1 MNEITPSIY
10 KETGSFRHWCYKI
23 LPLVYDDSLSYYE
36 LLCKV
41 VKAIGDVIS
50 NMDGV
55 RDDMDKLVV
64 AYNELK
70 NYVDTYFD
78 SLDVSAEV
86 DQKLDQMAADGTL
99 ANIINDQIFQDI
111 ERELKEDIARSPFN
125 LSEANKKKYLDES
138 TNAIAS
144 YFASGVSL
152 DSVVGQSN
160 VTPKTAYVYTDGE
173 KGYMGVLGQGS
184 EGFVY
189 TDTKVINGLTYPV
202 AYVDCSQF
210 VSLITKC
217 RPFNDSP
224 FQYAFTHMPNVDKT
238 TLRSKCVENGYL
250 DDDQY
255 YTFDFFNYIYT
266 ARMAFI
272 MNNSGNQLRVVSN
285 KLTSAEV
292 EFTEY
297 AQTLEDGDLLF
308 IGNPVKYKD
317 ETGDKKK
324 RYLGMHHVGIFY
336 KTLDKLNAAA
346 AQYNITLRDIDN
358 GLRSEHGYIVHCTG
372 VTNEATNTLRI
383 NTLYAYANTLP
394 DEGVRIVYSCKP
406 YANSL
411 NSNKARRAISYMF
424 SEYDKF
430 GFGDRNGN
438 YNYIRCNEDD
448 KGRMLFQQIS
458 YNGAQIPEGSDLN
471 TIGDGY
477 YRCSNKQNILNMPE
491 VNSSVF
497 DLITVGT
504 EAGSATGMQILV
516 TGNQGIAFRK
526 AGVKGSGRMWGDWGI
541 YEAGAVPPAPEQRKF
556 ACGFIEF
563 SGGLPSGTKTIQNI
577 DYSSSGFTNPRV
589 FLTFQCGNDFSY
601 DRYPNIS
608 VSIGTKTAT
617 GAEIVAVNA
626 NADASLTSFGVFW
639 FAIEQD

>member
-1 MNEITPSIY
+1 MNEVTPSIY
-10 KETGSFRHWCYKI
+10 KETGSFRHWCYKV

-50 NMDGV
+50 NVDGV
-55 RDDMDKLVV
+55 REDMIKLVE

-70 NYVDTYFD
+70 KYVDTYFD
-78 SLDVSAEV
+78 NLDVSAEV
-86 DQKLDQMAADGTL
+86 DKKLDEMAADGTL
-99 ANIINDQIFQDI
+99 ADIINDQIFQDLVKKLETEI
-111 ERELKEDIARSPFN
+111 SRVPFELDD
-125 LSEANKKKYLDES
+125 ANKKKYLDES
-138 TNAIAS
+138 TKAIAS

-152 DSVVGQSN
+152 DSVIGQSN
-160 VTPKTAYVYTDGE
+160 VTPKTAYVYTDGD
-173 KGYMGVLGQGS
+173 KGYMGVLGQG
-184 EGFVY
+184 ETGFVY
-189 TDTKVINGLTYPV
+189 TDTKVIDGLTYPV
-202 AYVDCSQF
+202 AYIDCSQF

-217 RPFNDSP
+217 RDFANSP
-224 FQYAFTHMPNVDKT
+224 YEYAFKNKDNINNT
-238 TLRSKCVENGYL
+238 TLRNRCMEMGYL
-250 DDDQY
+250 DEDEY
-255 YTFDFFNYIYT
+255 YTFDFFNYIYS
-266 ARMAFI
+266 ARMAFV
-272 MNNSGNQLRVVSN
+272 MNNSGNQVRLVSS

-292 EFTEY
+292 EFSEY
-297 AQTLEDGDLLF
+297 AKTLEDGDLLF
-308 IGNPVKYKD
+308 IGNPTKYSGK
-317 ETGDKKK
+317 EK
-324 RYLGMHHVGIFY
+324 RYLGLHHVGVFY

-346 AQYNITLRDIDN
+346 AQYNISLRDIDN
-358 GLRSEHGYIVHCTG
+358 GLKNEYGYIVHSTG
-372 VTNEATNTLRI
+372 TTGEATNTLRI

-394 DEGVRIVYSCKP
+394 TEGVRLIYSCKP

-438 YNYIRCNEDD
+438 YNYIRYNEDD

-458 YNGAQIPEGSDLN
+458 YNGAQIPAGSDLN

-477 YRCSNKQNILNMPE
+477 YRCSDKKNILNMPD

-504 EAGSATGMQILV
+504 EAGVQTGMQILV

-526 AGVKGSGRMWGDWGI
+526 AGVKGSGRKWGDWGI
-541 YEAGAVPPAPEQRKF
+541 YEVGGVTPTPTQRKF

-563 SGGLPSGTKTIQNI
+563 SGGLPAQTKTIQNI

-601 DRYPNIS
+601 GRYPNIS

-626 NADASLTSFGVFW
+626 NEVNLGSFGVFW
-639 FAIEQD
+639 FAIDKD

>member
-1 MNEITPSIY
+1 MNEVTPSEY
-10 KETGSFRHWCYKI
+10 KVTGSFRHWCYKVM
-23 LPLVYDDSLSYYE
+23 PLVYDDSLSYYE

-50 NMDGV
+50 NVDGV
-55 RDDMDKLVV
+55 REDMTKLVE

-70 NYVDTYFD
+70 KYVDTYFD
-78 SLDVSAEV
+78 NLDVSAEV
-86 DQKLDQMAADGTL
+86 DKKLDEMAADGTL
-99 ANIINDQIFQDI
+99 ADIINDQIFQDLVKQLEAEI
-111 ERELKEDIARSPFN
+111 SRVPFELDD
-125 LSEANKKKYLDES
+125 ANKKKYLDES
-138 TNAIAS
+138 TKAIAS

-152 DSVVGQSN
+152 DSVIGQSN
-160 VTPKTAYVYTDGE
+160 VTPKTVYVYTDGD
-173 KGYMGVLGQGS
+173 KGYMGVLGQGKT
-184 EGFVY
+184 GFVY

-202 AYVDCSQF
+202 AYIDCSQF

-217 RPFNDSP
+217 RDFAHSP
-224 FQYAFTHMPNVDKT
+224 YEYAFKNKDNINNT
-238 TLRSKCVENGYL
+238 TLRSTCMEMGYL
-250 DDDQY
+250 DEDEY
-255 YTFDFFNYIYT
+255 YTFDFFNYIYS
-266 ARMAFI
+266 ARMAFV
-272 MNNSGNQLRVVSN
+272 MNNSGNQVRLVSS

-297 AQTLEDGDLLF
+297 AETLEDGDLLF
-308 IGNPVKYKD
+308 IGNPTKYSGK
-317 ETGDKKK
+317 EK
-324 RYLGMHHVGIFY
+324 RYLGLHHVGVFY

-346 AQYNITLRDIDN
+346 AQYNISLRDIDN
-358 GLRSEHGYIVHCTG
+358 GLKNEYGYIIHSTG
-372 VTNEATNTLRI
+372 TTGEATNTLRI

-394 DEGVRIVYSCKP
+394 TDGVRVIYSCKP

-438 YNYIRCNEDD
+438 YNYIRYNEDD

-458 YNGAQIPEGSDLN
+458 YNGSQIPAGSDLN
-471 TIGDGY
+471 TIKDGY
-477 YRCSNKQNILNMPE
+477 YRCANKENIVNMPD
-491 VNSSVF
+491 VDSSVF

-504 EAGSATGMQILV
+504 EAGVQTGMQILV
-516 TGNQGIAFRK
+516 TGNRGIAFRK
-526 AGVKGSGRMWGDWGI
+526 AGVKGDGRKWGDWGV
-541 YEAGAVPPAPEQRKF
+541 YEAGGVTPTPAQRKF

-563 SGGLPSGTKTIQNI
+563 SGGLPAQTKTIQNI
-577 DYSSSGFTNPRV
+577 DYTSSGFTNPRV

-601 DRYPNIS
+601 GRYPNIS

-626 NADASLTSFGVFW
+626 NEVSLGSFGVFW
-639 FAIEQD
+639 FAIDKD

>member
-1 MNEITPSIY
+1 MNEVTLSIY
-10 KETGSFRHWCYKI
+10 KETGSFRHWCYKV

-50 NMDGV
+50 NVDGV
-55 RDDMDKLVV
+55 REDMIKLVE

-70 NYVDTYFD
+70 KYVDTYFD

-86 DQKLDQMAADGTL
+86 DKKLDEMAADGTL
-99 ANIINDQIFQDI
+99 ADIINDQIFQDLVKKLETEI
-111 ERELKEDIARSPFN
+111 SRVPFELDD
-125 LSEANKKKYLDES
+125 ANKKKYLDES
-138 TNAIAS
+138 TKAIAS

-152 DSVVGQSN
+152 DSVIGQSN
-160 VTPKTAYVYTDGE
+160 VTPKTAYVYTDGD
-173 KGYMGVLGQGS
+173 KGYMGVLGQGKT
-184 EGFVY
+184 GFVY
-189 TDTKVINGLTYPV
+189 TDTKVIDGLTYPV
-202 AYVDCSQF
+202 AYIDCSQF

-217 RPFNDSP
+217 RDFTNSP
-224 FQYAFTHMPNVDKT
+224 YEYAFKNKGNIDNT
-238 TLRSKCVENGYL
+238 TLRSRCMEMGYL
-250 DDDQY
+250 DEDEY
-255 YTFDFFNYIYT
+255 YTFDFFNYIYS
-266 ARMAFI
+266 ARMAFV
-272 MNNSGNQLRVVSN
+272 MNNSGNQVRLVSS

-292 EFTEY
+292 EFSEY
-297 AQTLEDGDLLF
+297 AKTLEDGDLLF
-308 IGNPVKYKD
+308 IGNPTKYSDKD
-317 ETGDKKK
+317 K
-324 RYLGMHHVGIFY
+324 RYLGLHHVGVFY

-346 AQYNITLRDIDN
+346 AQYNISLRDIDN
-358 GLRSEHGYIVHCTG
+358 GLKSEYGYIVHSTG
-372 VTNEATNTLRI
+372 TTDEATNTLRI

-394 DEGVRIVYSCKP
+394 TEGVRVIYSCKP

-438 YNYIRCNEDD
+438 YNYIRYNEDD

-458 YNGAQIPEGSDLN
+458 YNGAQIPAGSDLN

-477 YRCSNKQNILNMPE
+477 YRCSDKKNILNMPD

-504 EAGSATGMQILV
+504 EAGVQTGMQILV

-526 AGVKGSGRMWGDWGI
+526 AGVKGSGRKWGDWGI
-541 YEAGAVPPAPEQRKF
+541 YEVGGVTPTPTQRKF

-563 SGGLPSGTKTIQNI
+563 SGGLPAQTKTIQNI

-589 FLTFQCGNDFSY
+589 FLTIQCGNDFSY
-601 DRYPNIS
+601 GRYPNIS

-626 NADASLTSFGVFW
+626 NEVNLGSFGVFW
-639 FAIEQD
+639 FAIDKD

>member
-1 MNEITPSIY
+1 MNEVTPSIY
-10 KETGSFRHWCYKI
+10 KDTGSFRHWCYKV

-50 NMDGV
+50 NVDGV
-55 RDDMDKLVV
+55 REDMIKLVE

-70 NYVDTYFD
+70 KYVDTYFD
-78 SLDVSAEV
+78 NLDVSAEV
-86 DQKLDQMAADGTL
+86 DKKLDEMAADGTL
-99 ANIINDQIFQDI
+99 ADIINDQIFQDLVKKLETEI
-111 ERELKEDIARSPFN
+111 SRVPFELDD
-125 LSEANKKKYLDES
+125 ANKKKYLDES
-138 TNAIAS
+138 TKAIAS

-152 DSVVGQSN
+152 DSVIGQSN
-160 VTPKTAYVYTDGE
+160 VTPKTAYVYTDGD
-173 KGYMGVLGQGS
+173 KGYMGVLGQG
-184 EGFVY
+184 ETGFVY
-189 TDTKVINGLTYPV
+189 TDTKVIDGLTYPV
-202 AYVDCSQF
+202 AYIDCSQF

-217 RPFNDSP
+217 RDFTNSP
-224 FQYAFTHMPNVDKT
+224 YEYAFKNKDNINNT
-238 TLRSKCVENGYL
+238 TLRNRCMEMGYL
-250 DDDQY
+250 DEDEY
-255 YTFDFFNYIYT
+255 YTFDFFNYIYS
-266 ARMAFI
+266 ARMAFV
-272 MNNSGNQLRVVSN
+272 MNNSGNQVRLVSS

-292 EFTEY
+292 EFSEY
-297 AQTLEDGDLLF
+297 AKTLEDGDLLF
-308 IGNPVKYKD
+308 IGNPTKYSGK
-317 ETGDKKK
+317 EK
-324 RYLGMHHVGIFY
+324 RYLGLHHVGVFY

-346 AQYNITLRDIDN
+346 AQYNISLRDIDN
-358 GLRSEHGYIVHCTG
+358 GLKNEYGYIVHSTG
-372 VTNEATNTLRI
+372 TTGEATNTLRI

-394 DEGVRIVYSCKP
+394 TEGVRLIYSCKP

-438 YNYIRCNEDD
+438 YNYIRYNEDD

-458 YNGAQIPEGSDLN
+458 YNGAQIPAGSDLN

-477 YRCSNKQNILNMPE
+477 YRCSDKKNILNMPD

-504 EAGSATGMQILV
+504 EAGVQTGMQILV

-526 AGVKGSGRMWGDWGI
+526 AGVKGSGRKWGDWGI
-541 YEAGAVPPAPEQRKF
+541 YEVGGVTPTPTPTQRKF

-563 SGGLPSGTKTIQNI
+563 SGGLPAQTKTIQNI

-601 DRYPNIS
+601 GRYPNIS

-617 GAEIVAVNA
+617 SAEIVAVNA
-626 NADASLTSFGVFW
+626 NEVNLGSFGVFW
-639 FAIEQD
+639 FAIDKD

>member
-1 MNEITPSIY
+1 
-10 KETGSFRHWCYKI
+10 
-23 LPLVYDDSLSYYE
+23 
-36 LLCKV
+36 
-41 VKAIGDVIS
+41 
-50 NMDGV
+50 
-55 RDDMDKLVV
+55 
-64 AYNELK
+64 
-70 NYVDTYFD
+70 
-78 SLDVSAEV
+78 
-86 DQKLDQMAADGTL
+86 
-99 ANIINDQIFQDI
+99 
-111 ERELKEDIARSPFN
+111 
-125 LSEANKKKYLDES
+125 
-138 TNAIAS
+138 
-144 YFASGVSL
+144 
-152 DSVVGQSN
+152 
-160 VTPKTAYVYTDGE
+160 
-173 KGYMGVLGQGS
+173 
-184 EGFVY
+184 
-189 TDTKVINGLTYPV
+189 
-202 AYVDCSQF
+202 
-210 VSLITKC
+210 
-217 RPFNDSP
+217 
-224 FQYAFTHMPNVDKT
+224 MPNVDKT

-292 EFTEY
+292 EFTKY
-297 AQTLEDGDLLF
+297 AETLEDGDLLF

-358 GLRSEHGYIVHCTG
+358 GLKSEHGYIVHCTG

-394 DEGVRIVYSCKP
+394 DEGVRIIYSCKP

-438 YNYIRCNEDD
+438 YNYIRYNEDD
-448 KGRMLFQQIS
+448 EGRMLFQQIS
-458 YNGAQIPEGSDLN
+458 YNGAQIPAGSDLN

-504 EAGSATGMQILV
+504 EAGSQTGMQILV

-526 AGVKGSGRMWGDWGI
+526 AGVKGDGRKWGDWGI
-541 YEAGAVPPAPEQRKF
+541 YEAGAVPPTPEQRKF

-563 SGGLPSGTKTIQNI
+563 SGGLPSQTKTIQNI
-577 DYSSSGFTNPRV
+577 NYASSGFTNPRV

-626 NADASLTSFGVFW
+626 NDVSLTSFGVFW

>member
-1 MNEITPSIY
+1 MNEVTPSEY
-10 KETGSFRHWCYKI
+10 KVTGSFRYWCYKV

-41 VKAIGDVIS
+41 VKAIRDVIY
-50 NMDGV
+50 NVDGV
-55 RDDMDKLVV
+55 REDMTKLVK

-70 NYVDTYFD
+70 KYVDTYFD
-78 SLDVSAEV
+78 NLDVSAEV
-86 DQKLDQMAADGTL
+86 DKKLDEMAADGTL
-99 ANIINDQIFQDI
+99 ADIINDQIFQDLVKQLETEI
-111 ERELKEDIARSPFN
+111 SRVPFELDD
-125 LSEANKKKYLDES
+125 ANKKKYLDES
-138 TNAIAS
+138 TKAIAS

-152 DSVVGQSN
+152 DSVIGQSN
-160 VTPKTAYVYTDGE
+160 VTPKTAYVYTDGD
-173 KGYMGVLGQGS
+173 KGYMGVLGQGKT
-184 EGFVY
+184 GFVY

-202 AYVDCSQF
+202 AYIDCSQF

-217 RPFNDSP
+217 RDFAHSP
-224 FQYAFTHMPNVDKT
+224 YEYAFKNKDNINNT
-238 TLRSKCVENGYL
+238 TLRSTCMEMGYL
-250 DDDQY
+250 DEDEY
-255 YTFDFFNYIYT
+255 YTFDFFNYIYS
-266 ARMAFI
+266 ARMAFV
-272 MNNSGNQLRVVSN
+272 MNNSGNQVRLVSS

-297 AQTLEDGDLLF
+297 AETLEDGDLLF
-308 IGNPVKYKD
+308 IGNPTKYSGK
-317 ETGDKKK
+317 EK
-324 RYLGMHHVGIFY
+324 RYLGLHHVGVFY

-346 AQYNITLRDIDN
+346 AQYNISLRDIDN
-358 GLRSEHGYIVHCTG
+358 GLKNEYGYIIHSTG
-372 VTNEATNTLRI
+372 TTGEATNTLRI

-394 DEGVRIVYSCKP
+394 TDGVRVIYSCKP

-438 YNYIRCNEDD
+438 YNYIRYNEDD

-458 YNGAQIPEGSDLN
+458 YNGSQIPAGSDLN
-471 TIGDGY
+471 TIKDGY
-477 YRCSNKQNILNMPE
+477 YRCANKENIVNMPD
-491 VNSSVF
+491 VDSSVF

-504 EAGSATGMQILV
+504 EAGVQTGMQILV
-516 TGNQGIAFRK
+516 TGNRGIAFRK
-526 AGVKGSGRMWGDWGI
+526 AGVKGDGRKWGDWGV
-541 YEAGAVPPAPEQRKF
+541 YEAGGVTPTPAQRKF

-563 SGGLPSGTKTIQNI
+563 SGGLPAQTKTIQNI
-577 DYSSSGFTNPRV
+577 DYTSSGFTNPRV

-601 DRYPNIS
+601 GRYPNIS

-626 NADASLTSFGVFW
+626 NEVSLGSFGVFW
-639 FAIEQD
+639 FAIDKD

>member
-1 MNEITPSIY
+1 MNEVTPSIY
-10 KETGSFRHWCYKI
+10 KETGSFRHWCYKV

-50 NMDGV
+50 NVDGV
-55 RDDMDKLVV
+55 REDMIKLVE

-70 NYVDTYFD
+70 KYVDTYFD
-78 SLDVSAEV
+78 NLDVSAEV
-86 DQKLDQMAADGTL
+86 DKKLDEMAADGTL
-99 ANIINDQIFQDI
+99 ADIINDQIFQDLVKKLETEI
-111 ERELKEDIARSPFN
+111 SRVPFELDD
-125 LSEANKKKYLDES
+125 ANKKKYLDES
-138 TNAIAS
+138 TKAIAS

-152 DSVVGQSN
+152 DSVIGQSN
-160 VTPKTAYVYTDGE
+160 VTPKTAYVYTDGD
-173 KGYMGVLGQGS
+173 KGYMGVLGQG
-184 EGFVY
+184 ETGFVY
-189 TDTKVINGLTYPV
+189 TDTKVIDGLTYPV
-202 AYVDCSQF
+202 AYIDCSQF

-217 RPFNDSP
+217 RDFANSP
-224 FQYAFTHMPNVDKT
+224 YEYAFKNKDNINNT
-238 TLRSKCVENGYL
+238 TLRNRCMEMGYL
-250 DDDQY
+250 DEDEY
-255 YTFDFFNYIYT
+255 YTFDFFNYIYS
-266 ARMAFI
+266 ARMAFV
-272 MNNSGNQLRVVSN
+272 MNNSGNQVRLVSS

-292 EFTEY
+292 EFSEY
-297 AQTLEDGDLLF
+297 AKTLEDGDLLF
-308 IGNPVKYKD
+308 IGNPTKYSGK
-317 ETGDKKK
+317 EK
-324 RYLGMHHVGIFY
+324 RYLGLHHVGVFY

-346 AQYNITLRDIDN
+346 AQYNISLRDIDN
-358 GLRSEHGYIVHCTG
+358 GVKNEYGYIVHSTG
-372 VTNEATNTLRI
+372 TTGEATNTLRI

-394 DEGVRIVYSCKP
+394 TEGVRLIYSCKP

-438 YNYIRCNEDD
+438 YNYIRYNEDD

-458 YNGAQIPEGSDLN
+458 YNGAQIPAGSDLN

-477 YRCSNKQNILNMPE
+477 YRCSDKKNILNMPD

-504 EAGSATGMQILV
+504 EAGVQTGMQILV

-526 AGVKGSGRMWGDWGI
+526 AGVKGSGRKWGDWGI
-541 YEAGAVPPAPEQRKF
+541 YEVGGVTPTPTQRKF

-563 SGGLPSGTKTIQNI
+563 SGGLPAQTKTIQNI

-601 DRYPNIS
+601 GRYPNIS

-626 NADASLTSFGVFW
+626 NEVNLGSFGVFW
-639 FAIEQD
+639 FAIDKD